1 MIKGNDATGNPGL
14 TKARGSPRLSFED
27 KNLLNSLNQ
36 QEMKTITNRFTQSA
50 IVAITAI
57 AFLFI
62 ASCSKHNSGG
72 SGGGGTT
79 PPPVVLIGGYASSD
93 SVAASNLIGYFN
105 FNSNVNDSVGGQTGT
120 ASGVTYV
127 AGVRGQAYQGAKG
140 AYATVPASA
149 AIKALQSFSVSVWY
163 SMPTAAKPTPTGG
176 DPAGMF
182 FVAGDSANDGNEIIL
197 ESDVPDSAQY
207 AADSLP
213 IHSGLTNLG
222 SPGWAGFTMNSYDT
236 AKETWVHLVMTYN
249 GGTSAYTLYENAT
262 PIAVSSAFGT
272 SVATLLYDG
281 PLPVGSG
288 SPATTLLGNMVLTS
302 DPPKTLYIGTWP
314 PGLYGVSPTLGANGS
329 FLGAMDEL
337 RIFNRELTQKEVTGL
352 FLNGQAGR

>member
-1 MIKGNDATGNPGL
+1 
-14 TKARGSPRLSFED
+14 
-27 KNLLNSLNQ
+27 
-36 QEMKTITNRFTQSA
+36 MKRITNRLTQLA
-50 IVAITAI
+50 IVTTTAI
-57 AFLFI
+57 ALLSI
-62 ASCSKHNSGG
+62 ASCSKHNSG

-93 SVAASNLIGYFN
+93 SVAASALVAYFN
-105 FNSNVNDSVGGQTGT
+105 FNNNVNDSVGGETGT
-120 ASGVTYV
+120 AVGVTYTT
-127 AGVRGQAYQGAKG
+127 GVRGQAYQGAKS
-140 AYATVPASA
+140 AYATVPASP
-149 AIKALQSFSVSVWY
+149 AIKALQSFSVSLWY

-207 AADSLP
+207 AKDSVP
-213 IHSGLTNLG
+213 IHSGLTDLG

-236 AKETWVHLVMTYN
+236 AQETWVHLVMTYN
-249 GGTSAYTLYENAT
+249 GGTSAYTLYENAA
-262 PIAVSSAFGT
+262 PIAVSSAFGI

-288 SPATTLLGNMVLTS
+288 SPATALLGNLTLTS

-314 PGLYGVSPTLGANGS
+314 PGLYGVSNTLGSNGC

-337 RIFNRELTQKEVTGL
+337 RVFNKALSQQEVTGL